1 MSIAHPFVYE
11 KPATVGQAVKLLS
24 RYGKRARVLAG
35 GTDLIGLMVDS
46 VERPER
52 VVDLKGIRGLKDIK
66 REKSAIV
73 IGPLTTFTDVLDSSL
88 IRRKL
93 PVMAE
98 MAGWVAS
105 RGVRN
110 RGTIAGNI
118 CSAVPCCDSGP
129 ILLVYRAEILVKGPR
144 GARRVPID
152 KWFTGPRT
160 TVLKPKEL
168 VTGIRIPDAGRHA
181 GCFVKMR
188 RYRGEDLAQASV
200 TALLLPGKE
209 WRIAFGSVAP
219 TPIQGKRIER
229 LLKGKALSAERI
241 EEAVNLT
248 AKEISPITDIRSTRE
263 YRAHMIRIMTRRAL
277 EGAVS
282 RMAGKGPEYGT
293 ELI

>member
-11 KPATVGQAVKLLS
+11 KPATVGQALKLLS
-24 RYGKRARVLAG
+24 RHGPRARVLAG
-35 GTDLIGLMVDS
+35 GTDLIGLMVDGA
-46 VERPER
+46 ERPDV
-52 VVDLKGIRGLKDIK
+52 VVDIKGIKGLKDIR
-66 REKSAIV
+66 REKSATV
-73 IGPLTTFTDVLDSSL
+73 LGSLATFTDVLESSL

-110 RGTIAGNI
+110 RGTLVGNI
-118 CSAVPCCDSGP
+118 CSAVPCCDTGP
-129 ILLVYRAEILVKGPR
+129 ILLAYRAQILVKGPR

-160 TVLKPKEL
+160 TVLKPREL
-168 VTGIRIPDAGRHA
+168 VIGIRIPDPGRHA

-200 TALLLPGKE
+200 TVLLMPGKE
-209 WRIAFGSVAP
+209 WRVAFGSVAP
-219 TPIQGKRIER
+219 KPIQGKRIER
-229 LLKGKALSAERI
+229 LLKGRSLDAGLMDK
-241 EEAVNLT
+241 VVDLT
-248 AKEISPITDIRSTRE
+248 AKEIAPITDIRSTRE
-263 YRAHMIRIMTRRAL
+263 YRAHMIRVMMRRAL

-282 RMAGKGPEYGT
+282 RKAGKGPPYGS